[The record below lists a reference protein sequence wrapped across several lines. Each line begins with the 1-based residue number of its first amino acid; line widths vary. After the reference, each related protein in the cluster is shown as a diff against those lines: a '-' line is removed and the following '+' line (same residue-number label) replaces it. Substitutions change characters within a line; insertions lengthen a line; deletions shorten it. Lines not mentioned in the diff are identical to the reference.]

1 MAPTSDAE
9 RCLQQV
15 SACLQ
20 ALNAASQHQEE
31 CTALSGLLE
40 ASCSILQYW
49 SSSNIHDAKV
59 KSAGELTACLLAA
72 LKRHI

>member
-1 MAPTSDAE
+1 MPSASDAD

-15 SACLQ
+15 SEQLQ
-20 ALNAASQHQEE
+20 ALTAASQYQEE

-49 SSSNIHDAKV
+49 SSSSIHDAKV
-59 KSAGELTACLLAA
+59 KSAGELCGPPDCQ
-72 LKRHI
+72 